1 MTVLKKVLFATI
13 LLSFTATLSAQFSFG
28 VRGGITLPNVAFN
41 DEAEEESVDYLVYMG
56 ATFGVVAE
64 LKISDHFAIQP
75 EMMLTQKGFKIDY
88 DDYYYYYYY
97 YGNNPS
103 SSETKFRL
111 NYIEA
116 PILAKGIFGNES
128 ISGYVAVGPVFGY
141 AASGSTYFNGR
152 KVKFGEDEWDGFKR
166 FEVSASAGAG
176 VGLSVGT
183 GQVFLDL
190 RYLFGLSNLADDD
203 EFKVWNRTMG
213 ISVGYLHSL

>member
-13 LLSFTATLSAQFSFG
+13 LLAFASSLSAQFSFG

-41 DEAEEESVDYLVYMG
+41 EDVEDEGVDYLVYMG
-56 ATFGVVAE
+56 AAFGAVAE

-75 EMMLTQKGFKIDY
+75 ELMITQKGFKVDY

-97 YGNNPS
+97 GYGS
-103 SSETKFRL
+103 SSTETKFRL

-116 PILAKGIFGNES
+116 PILAKGIFGNEF
-128 ISGYVAVGPVFGY
+128 ISGYVAAGPVFGY
-141 AASGSTYFNGR
+141 AASGSTYFNGT

-166 FEVSASAGAG
+166 FEISASAGAG

-203 EFKVWNRTMG
+203 EFKAWNRTMG
-213 ISVGYLHSL
+213 ISVGYLHNL